1 MSSLHESAISEPP
14 QAAPAPWAR
23 LALAGALL
31 VMLWHAHREA
41 LDAMVGLWSR
51 SPMYSY
57 AYTVPVISLW
67 LAWSRRDALA
77 GLRPRTSLAAA
88 IPVLAFGAALLIAGR
103 LGAVQVLEQLAFLG
117 SFVGVLLVVF
127 GAAYV
132 RAMWAAIA
140 YLLLMIPIWD
150 GFTEPLHPRFQ
161 QQSAAIGVWLL
172 QEVGIPAYRERNV
185 VALPNITLEV
195 ARACSGVNYLIAVI
209 ALGLPL
215 AYLNLRGV
223 WRRALLV
230 GGAVLVAALANGLRV
245 ALIGVLAYLEIGSP
259 LHGPMH
265 MLHGLF
271 VAAIGYVVLFAG
283 LYVLKPRD
291 SEPIA
296 APAATTWAHLDAIR
310 VAPVAVLLVFFMAL
324 GAIAAPAA
332 TSSGVLRK
340 PLDRLP
346 RALGE
351 WRAAP
356 GPAESEFQQAWQGSD
371 AHVLRRYRTG
381 DGRTLDIFVAYFGT
395 QRQDRELA
403 SYLSADLHRRAAL
416 VEVPLVDGGSL
427 PANFVAAA
435 AGGQPSALFWYEL
448 GERVETRPYATKL
461 RTLWRALSSGR
472 SDGAVV
478 VISTPGG
485 SGAATRQNMEEFA
498 ALAYAALGDSFPRAT
513 PSPGSTISAS

>member
-1 MSSLHESAISEPP
+1 MSSFPESAIPEPP
-14 QAAPAPWAR
+14 RAVVPWPR
-23 LALAGALL
+23 LALAGALAL
-31 VMLWHAHREA
+31 LLWQAHRGA

-57 AYTVPVISLW
+57 AYTVPLISLW
-67 LAWSRRDALA
+67 LAWSRRGALA
-77 GLRPRTSLAAA
+77 GLRPRMSLAAA
-88 IPVLAFGAALLIAGR
+88 VPVLAAGAVLLAAGR
-103 LGAVQVLEQLAFLG
+103 LGAVQILEQIAFLV

-127 GAAYV
+127 GTAYIRV
-132 RAMWAAIA
+132 MWAAIA

-150 GFTEPLHPRFQ
+150 GLTEPLHPRFQ

-172 QEVGIPAYRERNV
+172 QAVGIPAYREGNV

-245 ALIGVLAYLEIGSP
+245 ALIGVLAYLEVGSP

-265 MLHGLF
+265 VLHGLF
-271 VAAIGYVVLFAG
+271 VAAIGYVVLFVG
-283 LYVLKPRD
+283 LSVLRPRD
-291 SEPIA
+291 SESVA
-296 APAATTWAHLDAIR
+296 APSAPTWAHLDAIR
-310 VAPVAVLLVFFMAL
+310 VAPVAVLLVFFAGL

-332 TSSGVLRK
+332 TSAGVLRK

-356 GPAESEFQQAWQGSD
+356 GPTESEFQRAWQGSD
-371 AHVLRRYRTG
+371 AQVLRRYRSG
-381 DGRTLDIFVAYFGT
+381 DGRTVDIFVAYFGT

-403 SYLSADLHRRAAL
+403 SYLSADLHRRALPVDVAL
-416 VEVPLVDGGSL
+416 ADGRSL
-427 PANFVAAA
+427 RVNHVAAA
-435 AGGQPSALFWYEL
+435 PGGQPAALFWYEL

-472 SDGAVV
+472 TDGAVV
-478 VISTPGG
+478 VISAPDG
-485 SGAATRQNMEEFA
+485 SGVATRQHMEEFA
-498 ALAYAALGDSFPRAT
+498 ALAYAALADSFPRGT
-513 PSPGSTISAS
+513 PSPGSIASAS